1 MLGLKT
7 NIRTG
12 KCSHTNEKLLT
23 GKPLQYSCLE
33 NPMDR
38 GSWQAIVHGVEKS
51 RTRLSDFNFNVKSYL
66 LRQLVKII
74 MSCLRTVPGMWN
86 SWKYDSFLSSEHDK
100 PTCAWD
106 AAVGALRFLPETS
119 SSAVENGSVCLWRNG
134 RAGGSRSVSL
144 WESPQ
149 INLLASM
156 FVPGGWVHTLWNQTA
171 WFCTWLASWPWT
183 SY

>member
-1 MLGLKT
+1 MR
-7 NIRTG
+7 NFI
-12 KCSHTNEKLLT
+12 LLWCPQLNDN
-23 GKPLQYSCLE
+23 PLQYSCLE

-100 PTCAWD
+100 PTCVWD